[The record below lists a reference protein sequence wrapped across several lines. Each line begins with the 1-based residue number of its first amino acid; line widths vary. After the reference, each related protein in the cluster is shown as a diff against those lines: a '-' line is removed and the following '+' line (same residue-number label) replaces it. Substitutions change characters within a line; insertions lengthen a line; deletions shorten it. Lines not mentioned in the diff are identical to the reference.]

1 VGAFNPA
8 GAVLLE
14 SRGRVH
20 RRIWWSVALVPDL
33 EARLARYSRSPRTLL
48 AKALP
53 PGATVVD
60 VGCGDFHKAFNYIY
74 QINPSLRIAGLD
86 IGVEQTQRGVSP
98 APDWIM
104 KTGYFQRVACDVNNE
119 PLPFDDASVQGV
131 FCSHLIEH
139 VSRQE
144 HVLSEMFR
152 ILAPA
157 GIMYLETPGPRSL
170 IVKPGSWLSR
180 IATQNPPNHWDDPTH
195 VSPPWNLEE
204 LSLRLRGAGFTVLRS
219 GYHREAG
226 LAAMPLYAGA
236 MLVGMLPIWPAQTRA
251 VLVGSGWWNLV
262 GWPIWALARKP

>member
-1 VGAFNPA
+1 M
-8 GAVLLE
+8 L
-14 SRGRVH
+14 
-20 RRIWWSVALVPDL
+20 DL
-33 EARLARYSRSPRTLL
+33 EARLARHSRSPRTLL
-48 AKALP
+48 AKAMP

-74 QINPSLRIAGLD
+74 QINPSLRIDGLD
-86 IGVEQTQRGVSP
+86 LGVEQTQRGASP
-98 APDWIM
+98 VPDWIA
-104 KTGYFQRVACDVNNE
+104 KTGHFRRIACDVNNE
-119 PLPFDDASVQGV
+119 PLPYDDASVQGV
-131 FCSHLIEH
+131 YCSHLIEH

-152 ILAPA
+152 ILAP
-157 GIMYLETPGPRSL
+157 GGMMYLETPGPRSL

-204 LSLRLRGAGFTVLRS
+204 LSLRLRGAGFTVPRS

-226 LAAMPLYAGA
+226 LVATPLYAGA
-236 MLVGMLPIWPAQTRA
+236 MLVGMLPIWPAPTRA

-262 GWPIWALARKP
+262 GWPIWALASKP

>member
-1 VGAFNPA
+1 
-8 GAVLLE
+8 
-14 SRGRVH
+14 
-20 RRIWWSVALVPDL
+20 VPDL

-104 KTGYFQRVACDVNNE
+104 KTGHFQRVACDVNNE

>member
-1 VGAFNPA
+1 
-8 GAVLLE
+8 
-14 SRGRVH
+14 
-20 RRIWWSVALVPDL
+20 VPDL
-33 EARLARYSRSPRTLL
+33 ETTLARYSLSPRTLL

-53 PGATVVD
+53 PCATVVD

-74 QINPSLRIAGLD
+74 QINPGLRITGLD
-86 IGVEQTQRGVSP
+86 LGVEQTQRGVSP

-104 KTGYFQRVACDVNNE
+104 KTGHFQRVACDVNNE

-131 FCSHLIEH
+131 YCSHLIEH

-152 ILAPA
+152 ILAP
-157 GIMYLETPGPRSL
+157 GGLMYLETPGPRSL

-226 LAAMPLYAGA
+226 LAATPLYAGA
-236 MLVGMLPIWPAQTRA
+236 MLVGMLPLWPAQTRA